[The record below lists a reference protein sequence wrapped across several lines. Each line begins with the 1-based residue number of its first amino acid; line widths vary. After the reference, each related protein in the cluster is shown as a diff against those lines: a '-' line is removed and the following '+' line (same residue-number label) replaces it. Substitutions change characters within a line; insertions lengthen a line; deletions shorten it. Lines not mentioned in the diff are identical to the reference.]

1 MKRIVAA
8 ILLVLYLGVWGLQ
21 KNKAQM
27 ADYYLSPPLPA
38 AVLKVASGY
47 AQQLTAF
54 SLFIKVAIFAGGPL
68 RGVDKMSY
76 ADSMASNFDVMTELH
91 PEFID
96 SYNYCESFLAPISPE
111 HAGEANKILDRGIAA
126 HPDLLYLE
134 FFKAFNLF
142 YYMNQPAEAAELFYA
157 MARRQDAPEWFAH
170 LAGVLMAKGGN
181 LIAGRAMLMAMYQ
194 KEQDKF
200 TKDRYRRAI
209 VNFNKALRVQ
219 AALDLFKKESGKDA
233 ASLQD
238 LVPRYLESLP
248 PLTDDF
254 TYLWMPPV
262 LSLVRP

>member
-27 ADYYLSPPLPA
+27 ADYYLSHPLPA

-54 SLFIKVAIFAGGPL
+54 SLFVKVAIFAGGPL

-126 HPDLLYLE
+126 HPDLLYLQ

-142 YYMNQPAEAAELFYA
+142 YYMNQPAEAADLFYA
-157 MARRQDAPEWFAH
+157 MARRPDAPSWFGH
-170 LAGVLMAKGGN
+170 LAGYLMAKGGN
-181 LIAGRAMLMAMYQ
+181 LIAGRAMLVAMYQ

-209 VNFNKALRVQ
+209 MNFNKALRVQ
-219 AALDLFKKESGKDA
+219 AALDLYKKELGKDA
-233 ASLQD
+233 DSLQD

-248 PLTDDF
+248 TLTDDF